1 MAKGLIVDVVITK
14 TISKNI
20 VTINLPANAEVH
32 YKLFNAEGK
41 LVFSKSILMVNNSG
55 QVSEDLNLS
64 ALAEGQYTLKVLL
77 GDSKKEIE
85 NIKINI

>member
-1 MAKGLIVDVVITK
+1 MAKGLIVDVLITK
-14 TISKNI
+14 VINKNI
-20 VTINLPANAEVH
+20 VTINIPTNAEVH

-55 QVSEDLNLS
+55 KVAEDLNLS
-64 ALAEGQYTLKVLL
+64 SLAEGQYRLIVLL

-85 NIKINI
+85 NIEIIL